1 MLFETLLHN
10 DNIVIKMRKLTFIQ
24 LLSNLHSQFIIC
36 YTNVLYSKRK
46 IGFPG
51 MGSSLGSHDAFRCL
65 VSVISFKFLSIFH
78 DLGIFEAYWQ
88 VNLLN
93 VFYFWC
99 ISQFPMLRFSLCL
112 FGSNSTEI
120 MMWFFFFFQ
129 NIISKGKCYLLP
141 IIASYQTIGEN
152 DVCEV
157 PTL

>member
-10 DNIVIKMRKLTFIQ
+10 DNIVIKMRKVTFIQ

-99 ISQFPMLRFSLCL
+99 IS
-112 FGSNSTEI
+112 
-120 MMWFFFFFQ
+120 
-129 NIISKGKCYLLP
+129 
-141 IIASYQTIGEN
+141 
-152 DVCEV
+152 
-157 PTL
+157 